1 MAEQSLELELL
12 MQLFFVFEGISFW
25 KLAKLPKDL
34 KMTPMEDE
42 ELYRKVYEI
51 GSENEVYAYTMMVLN
66 CQKINNRFRI
76 SDMLVNKI
84 DNLYSFVIVPP
95 FIIIVWFFCLKFP
108 AITPICKITLYAAAL
123 VYMVAKCIIY
133 YIGKHY
139 RQKFIKMLNKFQV
152 VPAPE
157 NQGTFTKTSDNT
169 D

>member
-34 KMTPMEDE
+34 KMAPMEDE
-42 ELYRKVYEI
+42 ELCRKVFET
-51 GSENEVYAYTMMVLN
+51 GAKNEFSANTMMALN

-76 SDMLVNKI
+76 SDKLVNKI

-95 FIIIVWFFCLKFP
+95 LIIIVWFFCLKFP

-123 VYMVAKCIIY
+123 IYMIAKCIIY
-133 YIGKHY
+133 CVGKHY
-139 RQKFIKMLNKFQV
+139 RQKFIKMMNKFQV

-157 NQGTFTKTSDNT
+157 NQGAFTKTSGKT